1 MVARVQEGPL
11 HTSLEQLSP
20 AAASATENDKAGR
33 TCEQHVLAQQSG
45 AARRAGRRLAVI
57 TPIVL
62 VMRIVLIVLI
72 VLNTLVATLALVSPI
87 NTTFVWVVLL
97 ALIMLLVPL
106 KLDVLSVQTVLIMMF
121 LFVGF

>member
-1 MVARVQEGPL
+1 M
-11 HTSLEQLSP
+11 
-20 AAASATENDKAGR
+20 
-33 TCEQHVLAQQSG
+33 LAQQSG
-45 AARRAGRRLAVI
+45 AARSAGRRLAVI

-72 VLNTLVATLALVSPI
+72 DLNTLVATLALVSPI

-106 KLDVLSVQTVLIMMF
+106 KLDVLSVQTELIMMF